1 MTHSQRILRFNF
13 WMTNLFLVIIGM
25 FFLTTRLHAPVGVTL
40 GLVIFN
46 SVMLYFQLWVITHR
60 FGVKKI
66 QGLYFV
72 DDEREQAIA
81 LRVHNAC
88 MTTLI
93 YSIYGLIIV
102 VFLLMAD
109 WGLTIQ
115 TFGDIILTLLLLV
128 LFSSNCQYYYLW
140 RKYDHA

>member
-60 FGVKKI
+60 FGVKKYKDCI
-66 QGLYFV
+66 LWMMN
-72 DDEREQAIA
+72 ANKP
-81 LRVHNAC
+81 LRYAFI
-88 MTTLI
+88 M
-93 YSIYGLIIV
+93 
-102 VFLLMAD
+102 
-109 WGLTIQ
+109 
-115 TFGDIILTLLLLV
+115 LV
-128 LFSSNCQYYYLW
+128 
-140 RKYDHA
+140 